1 MTQYLS
7 ERCSHNYALS
17 DRDLSLALIVCPD
30 GHLLGERSVC
40 EWRGGGW
47 MFGFPRA
54 GQVAFRS
61 PQEARTG
68 AIGEIGIVLMAPQ
81 APRYIAAKP

>member
-1 MTQYLS
+1 M
-7 ERCSHNYALS
+7 
-17 DRDLSLALIVCPD
+17 IVE
-30 GHLLGERSVC
+30 GREGR
-40 EWRGGGW
+40 W
-47 MFGFPRA
+47 MFGSPQA

-61 PQEARTG
+61 PWEAQTG